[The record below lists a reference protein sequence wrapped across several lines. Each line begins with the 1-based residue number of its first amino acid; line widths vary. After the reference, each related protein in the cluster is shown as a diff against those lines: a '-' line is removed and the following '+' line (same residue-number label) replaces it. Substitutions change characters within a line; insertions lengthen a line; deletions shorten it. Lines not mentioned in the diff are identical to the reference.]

1 MTSERG
7 RRNVGD
13 IDLFASW
20 MMVRGKQEGIA
31 VVLSGRRI
39 FALFL
44 LRSVAYL
51 RHSGPSS
58 TAKLLKVFL
67 GVLRKRI
74 WVIRNRITV

>member
-13 IDLFASW
+13 IDLFASR
-20 MMVRGKQEGIA
+20 MVRGKQEGIA

-39 FALFL
+39 FAFFFL
-44 LRSVAYL
+44 RRSVAYL

-58 TAKLLKVFL
+58 TAKLSKVFRVSCGSEFGL
-67 GVLRKRI
+67 FGI
-74 WVIRNRITV
+74 E

>member
-13 IDLFASW
+13 IDLFATR
-20 MMVRGKQEGIA
+20 MVRGKQEGIA

-58 TAKLLKVFL
+58 TAKLSKVF
-67 GVLRKRI
+67 
-74 WVIRNRITV
+74 WVSCGSEFGLFGFE

>member
-1 MTSERG
+1 MREEDVTSA
-7 RRNVGD
+7 
-13 IDLFASW
+13 ILIYLH
-20 MMVRGKQEGIA
+20 RGKQEGIA

-39 FALFL
+39 FPLFFL
-44 LRSVAYL
+44 RRSVAYL

-74 WVIRNRITV
+74 WVIWNRITV